1 MTKRKVSKI
10 KHSKSDVSA
19 AEACPDIYEW
29 WDFKKNNHV
38 DPATLSCGIK
48 KKFYFTCPECHTTM
62 YREMQ
67 HFIIKNKDGTFSHVP
82 CQKCHPTQSKL
93 KVNLVDAVPDIEK
106 YKCQLK
112 NVQF

>member
-29 WDFKKNNHV
+29 WDFNKNNHV

-48 KKFYFTCPECHTTM
+48 KKFYFFKE
-62 YREMQ
+62 
-67 HFIIKNKDGTFSHVP
+67 I
-82 CQKCHPTQSKL
+82 
-93 KVNLVDAVPDIEK
+93 
-106 YKCQLK
+106 
-112 NVQF
+112 